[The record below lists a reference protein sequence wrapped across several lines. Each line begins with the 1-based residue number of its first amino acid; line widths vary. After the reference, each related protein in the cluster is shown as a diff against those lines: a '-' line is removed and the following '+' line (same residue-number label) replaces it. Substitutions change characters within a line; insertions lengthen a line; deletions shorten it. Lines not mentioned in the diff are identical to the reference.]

1 MVPFIVYDCAL
12 LTRMSGLPA
21 AVNLRELRQGV
32 AACQD
37 SVIYHHFF
45 ETPLRPSFD
54 NPDYRN
60 DFAVWTKLQ
69 LSDRVLA
76 ERLGIIDPYSFN
88 NIPELR
94 RHLLELIDDRLG
106 EVYQVPSAMP
116 GSEFYFMEATTA
128 VFDTGERVEQP
139 GDLAGAVQR
148 MTLGS
153 VYYHFLEARRRE
165 PVEVDDFTVWLRDLG
180 EEGEPY
186 IRALNSIDFYFYGL
200 IDLRRELVRVLREV
214 GGEA

>member
-21 AVNLRELRQGV
+21 AMNLRELRQGV
-32 AACQD
+32 AACRD

-60 DFAVWTKLQ
+60 DFAVWAKLQ
-69 LSDRVLA
+69 LNDRVLA
-76 ERLGIIDPYSFN
+76 ERLGIIDPYGFDT
-88 NIPELR
+88 IADLR

-106 EVYQVPSAMP
+106 EVYQVPAVLP
-116 GSEFYFMEATTA
+116 GNEFYFMEATTA
-128 VFDTGERVEQP
+128 IFDTGERVERP
-139 GDLAGAVQR
+139 ADLAGAVQR

-153 VYYHFLEARRRE
+153 VYYHFLEARRRD
-165 PVEVDDFTVWLRDLG
+165 PLRVDDFTVWLRDVG
-180 EEGEPY
+180 EEGESY
-186 IRALNSIDFYFYGL
+186 IRALQDIDIYFYSL

-214 GGEA
+214 GEVV